1 MGTVT
6 ALRQPSDDLQ
16 HIIDEYLCRYSNPR
30 TEQWVRL
37 RLTDMVRT
45 TGVRHLDG
53 YNEKI
58 LHAYI
63 TAAKANNSVRGRLT
77 VCRTFFKWCL
87 RKGLIAEDPTTE
99 LDRLT
104 KQYPKIY
111 GRVQAPTPARWLTQE
126 EAFTQL
132 VGACQDGTQKG
143 LRDEIVIRLG
153 LSGIRCAEIR
163 NLTIGDIDFA
173 VPCISWMGKGRRA
186 RKIVPGDKLIV
197 ALRQYLQLW
206 ADATGSPPT
215 PEDILVCAGKVGGSN
230 QHLRDG
236 AIVFGLPVRT
246 NQPIVKAV
254 RDRAKLA
261 GLGHVAT
268 HDLRRSAAG
277 ILHHATT
284 DDGAH
289 RYDLLDIQKVL
300 GHADP
305 ATTMRS
311 YLDPMDTGVIGR
323 AAADLD

>member
-1 MGTVT
+1 MPTNGSGSGSPTWCGRPASATST
-6 ALRQPSDDLQ
+6 AT
-16 HIIDEYLCRYSNPR
+16 PR
-30 TEQWVRL
+30 RSSTPTSQ
-37 RLTDMVRT
+37 T
-45 TGVRHLDG
+45 
-53 YNEKI
+53 
-58 LHAYI
+58 
-63 TAAKANNSVRGRLT
+63 AKANNTVRGRLT
-77 VCRTFFKWCL
+77 VCRTFFKWCH

-132 VGACQDGTQKG
+132 VGACQDGTRKE
-143 LRDEIVIRLG
+143 LRKRRIVIRLG

-173 VPCISWMGKGRRA
+173 VPCNHVDGQRTPCPP
-186 RKIVPGDKLIV
+186 VDPGDKLIL
-197 ALRQYLQLW
+197 AIGRYLQLW
-206 ADATGSPPT
+206 DDTTGSPPT

-236 AIVFGLPVRT
+236 AIVFGVPVRT

-284 DDGAH
+284 DEGAH

-323 AAADLD
+323 AASDLD